1 MKKAQFMVTMTL
13 GDTDLDIH
21 GCLDQIEEIYIHDT
35 DIEIFELVHALNWDE
50 FKKRFNEAMYA

>member
-21 GCLDQIEEIYIHDT
+21 GSPDQIEEIYIHNT
-35 DIEIFELVHALNWDE
+35 DIEMFELIHTLNWDG
-50 FKKRFNEAMYA
+50 FKAKFYEAIYA

>member
-21 GCLDQIEEIYIHDT
+21 GSPDQIEEIYIHNT
-35 DIEIFELVHALNWDE
+35 DIEIFELIHALNWDE
-50 FKKRFNEAMYA
+50 FKSRFYEAMYA

>member
-21 GCLDQIEEIYIHDT
+21 GSPDQIEEIYIHNT
-35 DIEIFELVHALNWDE
+35 DIEIFELIHSLNWYE
-50 FKKRFNEAMYA
+50 FKEKFNEVMYA

>member
-21 GCLDQIEEIYIHDT
+21 GSPDQIEEIYIHNT
-35 DIEIFELVHALNWDE
+35 DIEISELIHTLNWSE
-50 FKKRFNEAMYA
+50 FKVKFHEAMYA